1 MSLVLIAGSGA
12 LPPAILER
20 LPERPLICAL
30 AGNAPA
36 VTPDLT
42 FRLEQLGGFLDDL
55 TARGVTRICMAGGV
69 TRPEVDPAV
78 LDEATRA
85 LLPRLLG
92 ALAAGDD
99 GALRVVIAI
108 FEESGFEIV
117 AAHDVAPDLL
127 PDAGVPTSGAPDLAH
142 REDAVL
148 GELTLAEMGAA
159 DTGQACILR
168 GGHVLAREDAA
179 GTDAM
184 IRRFVSEGG
193 GLWAPVDLIGEALG
207 QAAEWLSG
215 SEGSPVDA
223 KGGILFKGPKPDQD
237 RRADLPVIGRETAER
252 AVEAGLAGIVIEAGG
267 VMVLDL
273 DGVVGTL
280 DRAGAFLWV
289 RPKGGA

>member
-1 MSLVLIAGSGA
+1 MTLALIAGSGA

-30 AGNAPA
+30 AGSAPA

-42 FRLEQLGGFLDDL
+42 FRLERLGGFLADL
-55 TARGVTRICMAGGV
+55 TARGVTRICMAGAV
-69 TRPEVDPAV
+69 ARPEIDPLA
-78 LDEATRA
+78 LDDPTRA
-85 LLPRLLG
+85 LLPRLRG
-92 ALAAGDD
+92 ALSVGDD

-127 PDAGVPTSGAPDLAH
+127 PDAGVPTAVSPDLAH

-148 GELTLAEMGAA
+148 GELTLAQMGAA
-159 DTGQACILR
+159 DIGQACILR

-184 IRRFVSEGG
+184 IRRFVPERG
-193 GLWAPVDLIGEALG
+193 GLWAPADLLGDALG

-215 SEGSPVDA
+215 PEGSPVDVR
-223 KGGILFKGPKPDQD
+223 GGILFKGPKPDQD
-237 RRADLPVIGRETAER
+237 RRVDLPVIGLETAQR
-252 AVEAGLAGIVIEAGG
+252 AVEARLAGIVIEAGG

-273 DGVVGTL
+273 GGVVDTL
-280 DRAGAFLWV
+280 NRAGAFLWV